1 MVPSHRTRGKG
12 HKQKHRRF
20 HPNIQKHL
28 LYCVSDCVLTEAVQ
42 RGFTVSLLE
51 DHQKSSTHA
60 AGHLSFYIHRNGIRK
75 SVNELQHFYGI
86 QSFRLLWLFKLPSII
101 STVEHIPYGKY
112 FTQSQ
117 GLSTLN

>member
-20 HPNIQKHL
+20 HSNIQKHL

-86 QSFRLLWLFKLPSII
+86 QSFRLLWLFKLPSTI

-112 FTQSQ
+112 FTRSQ

>member
-1 MVPSHRTRGKG
+1 M
-12 HKQKHRRF
+12 
-20 HPNIQKHL
+20 
-28 LYCVSDCVLTEAVQ
+28 SDCVLTEAVQ
-42 RGFTVSLLE
+42 RGFTASLLE

-86 QSFRLLWLFKLPSII
+86 QSFRLLWLFKLPSTI